1 MYKAVKLGA
10 GILLFAT
17 AVSAQPSTPAAPS
30 LPGTTTSTELSV
42 GSSEVVNAQT
52 MFGNARTF
60 LKQMN
65 ETLQR
70 IDSLL
75 EQARRKR
82 DIIMVNCLADK
93 LVQARSNAELSQKA
107 YLGMQQ
113 EMSAQNEP
121 SAFSHYK
128 RMTVAN
134 LNLQVIGTEAETC
147 IGEDFSMVSGIRVDV
162 HTDGVPPGDFTQ
174 PGAPEPPEINRP
186 PHASPYF

>member
-1 MYKAVKLGA
+1 MYKAVKLGV

-17 AVSAQPSTPAAPS
+17 AVSAQPSTPEAPS
-30 LPGTTTSTELSV
+30 LPETTTEMTV
-42 GSSEVVNAQT
+42 GSDVVNSQT
-52 MFGNARTF
+52 MFGNARTY
-60 LKQMN
+60 LKRMN

-70 IDSLL
+70 IETLL

-93 LVQARSNAELSQKA
+93 LVQARSNAELSQRA

-121 SAFSHYK
+121 GSFTHYR
-128 RMTVAN
+128 RMAVAN

-147 IGEDFSMVSGIRVDV
+147 IGEDYSMVSGIKVDV
-162 HTDGVPPGDFTQ
+162 RSEGVPPGDYTQ
-174 PGAPEPPEINRP
+174 PTEPETPDITRP

>member
-1 MYKAVKLGA
+1 MYKAVKLGV

-17 AVSAQPSTPAAPS
+17 AVSAQPSTPEAPS
-30 LPGTTTSTELSV
+30 LPETTTEMTV
-42 GSSEVVNAQT
+42 GPTDVVNSQT

-60 LKQMN
+60 LKRMN

-70 IDSLL
+70 IETLL

-121 SAFSHYK
+121 GAFSHYR

-147 IGEDFSMVSGIRVDV
+147 IGEDYAMVSGIKVDV
-162 HTDGVPPGDFTQ
+162 RSEGVPPGDFTQ
-174 PGAPEPPEINRP
+174 PAEPEAPEITRP

>member
-1 MYKAVKLGA
+1 MYKAVKLGV

-17 AVSAQPSTPAAPS
+17 AVSAQPSTPEAPS
-30 LPGTTTSTELSV
+30 LPETTTETTV
-42 GSSEVVNAQT
+42 GPADVVNSQS

-60 LKQMN
+60 IKRMN
-65 ETLQR
+65 ETLER
-70 IDSLL
+70 IEMLL

-82 DIIMVNCLADK
+82 DIIIVNCLADK
-93 LVQARSNAELSQKA
+93 LVQARSNAELSQRA

-121 SAFSHYK
+121 AAFSHYR

-134 LNLQVIGTEAETC
+134 LNLQVIGTEAESC
-147 IGEDFSMVSGIRVDV
+147 IGEDYSKVSGIKVDV
-162 HTDGVPPGDFTQ
+162 RSEGVPPGDFTQ
-174 PGAPEPPEINRP
+174 PGDPETPEITRP

>member
-1 MYKAVKLGA
+1 MYKAVKLGV
-10 GILLFAT
+10 GVLLFAT
-17 AVSAQPSTPAAPS
+17 AVSAQPSPPQAPS
-30 LPGTTTSTELSV
+30 LPEPATTIEPSV
-42 GSSEVVNAQT
+42 GSGEAVNAQS

-60 LKQMN
+60 LKRAD
-65 ETLQR
+65 EILQR

-93 LVQARSNAELSQKA
+93 LVQARSNGELSQKA

-121 SAFSHYK
+121 GAFSHYR

-147 IGEDFSMVSGIRVDV
+147 IGEDYSMVSGIKIDV
-162 HTDGVPPGDFTQ
+162 RTEGVPAGDFTQ
-174 PGAPEPPEINRP
+174 PEDPETPEISRP

>member
-1 MYKAVKLGA
+1 MYKAVKLGV

-17 AVSAQPSTPAAPS
+17 AVSAQPSTPEAPA
-30 LPGTTTSTELSV
+30 LPETTTETTV
-42 GSSEVVNAQT
+42 GPNEVVNSQT

-60 LKQMN
+60 LQRMN
-65 ETLQR
+65 GTLQR
-70 IDSLL
+70 IEVLL

-93 LVQARSNAELSQKA
+93 LVQARSNAQLSQRA

-121 SAFSHYK
+121 GAFAHYR

-147 IGEDFSMVSGIRVDV
+147 IGEDYNMVMGIKVDV
-162 HTDGVPPGDFTQ
+162 RSEGVPPGDFTQ
-174 PGAPEPPEINRP
+174 PQDPDGPEITRP